1 MSCSNTTVP
10 DLPNRNASLGTLW
23 LCCPYPVLLRLTWGE
38 FGTDSR
44 PLLDAVKTPSS
55 FTAARVIRVDKHGE
69 RGCRTPTSSACHGL
83 RGLRDVWDGH
93 ETGAGQVHGEG

>member
-1 MSCSNTTVP
+1 MSCGNTTVP

-44 PLLDAVKTPSS
+44 PLLDAVKTTSS
-55 FTAARVIRVDKHGE
+55 FTAARVIRVDKHG
-69 RGCRTPTSSACHGL
+69 GKGL
-83 RGLRDVWDGH
+83 QDPHQQRLPWAEGLARRLGW
-93 ETGAGQVHGEG
+93 A